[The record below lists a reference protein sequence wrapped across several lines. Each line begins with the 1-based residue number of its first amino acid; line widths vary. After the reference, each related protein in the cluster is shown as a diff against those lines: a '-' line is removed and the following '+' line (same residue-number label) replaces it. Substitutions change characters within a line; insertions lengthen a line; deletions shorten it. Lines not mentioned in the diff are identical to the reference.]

1 MTGNETTKRRDMMKN
16 EFFKYDL
23 IHSREDRVK
32 VVYKVDSFLEY
43 TLCMNMSQTQQG
55 AMSRKIL

>member
-32 VVYKVDSFLEY
+32 IVCKVDIFWIYALHEY
-43 TLCMNMSQTQQG
+43 ESNLKG